1 MTPKAIDIMY
11 MLNTNYDA
19 EQDKLQLFPHPYME
33 ESARLFAEIKAGRW
47 AAELVEIKAHLR
59 DEHARHMEREAK
71 INAIE
76 GLDELR
82 AAIDDIARYR
92 REFDTMM
99 DDEFND
105 GVFPPVLPPHD
116 INAMKAKYP
125 RAAAYLA
132 AERFAESPNYSKAN
146 YGADAIN
153 RIIDGDDPG
162 EVIRAM
168 EESWSDYCL
177 RNVWD

>member
-1 MTPKAIDIMY
+1 MTPKAIDIMF
-11 MLNTNYDA
+11 MLNTNYDS
-19 EQDKLQLFPHPYME
+19 ERDKLQLSPHPYME
-33 ESARLFAEIKAGRW
+33 ESAQLLAEIKAGRW
-47 AAELVEIKAHLR
+47 AAELAEIKEHMR

-92 REFDTMM
+92 REFDAMM

-116 INAMKAKYP
+116 INALKAKYP

-132 AERFAESPNYSKAN
+132 AERFAESPNYSKAK
-146 YGADAIN
+146 YGAYAID
-153 RIIDGDDPG
+153 RLIDGDDPA
-162 EVIRAM
+162 EAISEM
-168 EESWSDYCL
+168 SKSWSDYCL
-177 RNVWD
+177 KNVWD

>member
-11 MLNTNYDA
+11 MLNTNYDP
-19 EQDKLQLFPHPYME
+19 ERDKLQLSPHPYME

-47 AAELVEIKAHLR
+47 AAELAEIKEHLR
-59 DEHARHMEREAK
+59 DEHARHLEREAK

-82 AAIDDIARYR
+82 AAIADVSRYR
-92 REFDTMM
+92 REFAAMM

-116 INAMKAKYP
+116 INALKAKYP

-132 AERFAESPNYSKAN
+132 AECWSESANDSKAK
-146 YGADAIN
+146 YGAYAID
-153 RIIDGDDPG
+153 RLIDGDDPADVIG
-162 EVIRAM
+162 EM
-168 EESWSDYCL
+168 SKYYCL
-177 RNVWD
+177 RNDWD